1 MSSPEETAA
10 RHPPHSDRASG
21 HLESRHIFRQRSPG
35 QTMAETGPAGGMTE
49 KTSAAMLETHI
60 RGQMMAGRSA
70 RAPRDVLVQ
79 IFSRETVQDS
89 FIVPAVAEPLVVWVL
104 SGAATVEER
113 SIGEDWMA
121 SDVSEDD
128 FFLTDSDEPYELRWR
143 SCSDTPFL
151 VMHLYLGLPLLE
163 RAAQDLFGKPERP
176 LLRELLG
183 ARDPDLKPLVRA
195 LQDELTGAQ
204 DSSPLLIESLA
215 QALAMHLVRTY
226 REASR
231 QSLHRRGAI
240 PAFRLRRVTD
250 LMQASLAEEFSLARY
265 AQAAEMSE
273 AHFSRQFKRSTG
285 FAPSQYFIRLRIAL
299 ARRLLRET
307 RRSIIS
313 IGMDIGYS
321 SPSHFSQ
328 VFRKETGVSP
338 GAYRGT

>member
-1 MSSPEETAA
+1 MKAVNGAA
-10 RHPPHSDRASG
+10 RSPPDGDRAAGS
-21 HLESRHIFRQRSPG
+21 LRPRHMQGQRSPE
-35 QTMAETGPAGGMTE
+35 QPQGPSAGVSE
-49 KTSAAMLETHI
+49 KTSAEMLETHI
-60 RGQMMAGRSA
+60 RGQLIAGRSA
-70 RAPRDVLVQ
+70 RAPRDVIVQ
-79 IFSRETVQDS
+79 IFARETVQDG
-89 FIVPAVAEPLVVWVL
+89 FIVPAVAEPLIVWVL

-113 SIGEDWMA
+113 SIGGEWTA

-143 SCSDTPFL
+143 SRSETPFL

-163 RAAQDLFGKPERP
+163 RAAQDLFGMPERP
-176 LLRELLG
+176 LLRETSG
-183 ARDPDLKPLVRA
+183 ARDPGLEALIRA
-195 LQDELTGAQ
+195 LQRELTGSHEA
-204 DSSPLLIESLA
+204 SPLLIGSLA
-215 QALAMHLVRTY
+215 QALALHLVRSY

-231 QSLHRRGAI
+231 QSAHRRGAI
-240 PAFRLRRVTD
+240 PALRLRRVTG

-299 ARRLLRET
+299 ARQLLRET

-338 GAYRGT
+338 GAYRGA